1 MAEKLGTL
9 YGIGVGPGDPE
20 LLTLKAARILSEV
33 DVVFTAASPGNDY
46 SVAQK
51 ITEPH
56 LKPEVPVVRLN
67 FPMTS
72 DKRDLNESWRANAEE
87 VAATLASGKSAAFL
101 TLGDPLTFS
110 TYSYILPYLAEI
122 LPLAPVVTIPGI
134 TSYQL
139 SASRLNRPLVT
150 GSESL
155 TIVSGVEDLDQIE
168 KILDTIENVAI
179 LKTYHS
185 YDNIMALLKKKDML
199 KNAVLY
205 TKVGFPEEAIY
216 EDLEN
221 NPPPKPPYLSLMI
234 IKNGGSH

>member
-1 MAEKLGTL
+1 MADKIGTL

-46 SVAQK
+46 SVAQN
-51 ITEPH
+51 IAEPH
-56 LKPEVPVVRLN
+56 LRPEVPVKRLD
-67 FPMTS
+67 FPMTG
-72 DKRDLNESWRANAEE
+72 DKDVLNKSWRANAEE
-87 VAATLASGKSAAFL
+87 VAATLAQGQSAAFL
-101 TLGDPLTFS
+101 TLGDPLTYS

-122 LPLAPVVTIPGI
+122 LPLGAVVTVPGI

-150 GSESL
+150 GLESL
-155 TIVSGVEDLDQIE
+155 TIVSGVEDLDKIE

-179 LKTYHS
+179 LKTYRS
-185 YDNIMALLKKKDML
+185 YDSIMALLKRKGML

-205 TKVGFPEEAIY
+205 TKVGLPEEAIY
-216 EDLEN
+216 EDLVN
-221 NPPPKPPYLSLMI
+221 NPPAKPPYLSLMI